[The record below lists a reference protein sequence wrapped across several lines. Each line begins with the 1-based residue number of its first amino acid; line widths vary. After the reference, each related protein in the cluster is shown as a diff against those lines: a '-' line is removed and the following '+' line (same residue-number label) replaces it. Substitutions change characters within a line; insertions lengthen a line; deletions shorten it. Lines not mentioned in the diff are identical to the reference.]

1 MNSQSLTVSSGS
13 IMKVVTFNVKY
24 SPNLGDGVIAECLEA
39 ELGRR
44 LPDVSIEALDLAGRT
59 DRDSPARSGGRVL
72 ALKALQMTPAI
83 LRDVLVEAILRLQM
97 RRKCR
102 PVWREALCDA
112 DLAIVGGGQLIQ
124 DGDLNFPV
132 KLSIVAAECKRNN
145 VPIALFGLG
154 VAESRSRRGAGLIS
168 SLLHA
173 DQLVFAGARDG
184 DSAKRLRQRRV
195 KGVVVTPDPGLMAS
209 QVWPSIVRR
218 QRKRPVIGVGITH
231 PVILQHHGEGQ
242 SDDTIIMGLY
252 RSLIRRL
259 LASGYDVTCFSNG
272 AREDRTCL
280 DRVVDSF
287 RDDDGLTRAP
297 DCRSPRELAELVG
310 SFDAVIAHRLHACIL
325 AYSYRVA
332 HVGLSWDS
340 KLAAFFANV
349 GRSRYLVEFS
359 ADAVQTMPELL
370 AAARAETICDVQHK
384 RVLALTGASIDS
396 LVRLLKGETRPKLI
410 EHSERALNAMPLS
423 KVRA

>member
-1 MNSQSLTVSSGS
+1 
-13 IMKVVTFNVKY
+13 MKVVTFNVKY
-24 SPNLGDGVIAECLEA
+24 SSNLGDGVIAECLEA
-39 ELGRR
+39 ELGLR
-44 LPDVSIEALDLAGRT
+44 LPDLSIEALDLAGRINR
-59 DRDSPARSGGRVL
+59 DRPKRSGRRVL
-72 ALKALQMTPAI
+72 ALKALQMMPAI
-83 LRDVLVEAILRLQM
+83 LRDVLVEAILRFQM

-102 PVWREALCDA
+102 PAWREALRDA

-145 VPIALFGLG
+145 VPVALFGLG
-154 VAESRSRRGAGLIS
+154 VAESRSRRGAALIS

-173 DQLVFAGARDG
+173 DQLVFAGVRDG
-184 DSAKRLRQRRV
+184 DSARRLRQRRV

-209 QVWPSIVRR
+209 QVWPPIVRR
-218 QRKRPVIGVGITH
+218 PSKRPVVGVGITH
-231 PVILQHHGEGQ
+231 PVILQHHGEGT
-242 SDDTIIMGLY
+242 SDDTTIMDLY

-272 AREDRTCL
+272 AWEDRACL
-280 DRVVDSF
+280 DRVVGSF
-287 RDDDGLTRAP
+287 RNDDGLTRAP
-297 DCRSPRELAELVG
+297 DCRTPRELAELVG

-332 HVGLSWDS
+332 HVGLSWDP

-349 GRSRYLVEFS
+349 GRCRYLVEFS
-359 ADAVQTMPELL
+359 DDAVQRMPELL
-370 AAARAETICDVQHK
+370 AAALAETICDVQHK

-396 LVRLLKGETRPKLI
+396 LVRLLKGATRPKLI
-410 EHSERALNAMPLS
+410 EQSERALNAMRLS

>member
-1 MNSQSLTVSSGS
+1 
-13 IMKVVTFNVKY
+13 
-24 SPNLGDGVIAECLEA
+24 
-39 ELGRR
+39 
-44 LPDVSIEALDLAGRT
+44 
-59 DRDSPARSGGRVL
+59 
-72 ALKALQMTPAI
+72 
-83 LRDVLVEAILRLQM
+83 
-97 RRKCR
+97 
-102 PVWREALCDA
+102 
-112 DLAIVGGGQLIQ
+112 
-124 DGDLNFPV
+124 
-132 KLSIVAAECKRNN
+132 
-145 VPIALFGLG
+145 
-154 VAESRSRRGAGLIS
+154 
-168 SLLHA
+168 
-173 DQLVFAGARDG
+173 
-184 DSAKRLRQRRV
+184 V

-259 LASGYDVTCFSNG
+259 LSSGYDVICFSNG

-370 AAARAETICDVQHK
+370 AAARAETICDVQHE

>member
-1 MNSQSLTVSSGS
+1 
-13 IMKVVTFNVKY
+13 MKVVTFNVKY

-44 LPDVSIEALDLAGRT
+44 LPDISIEALDLAGRT
-59 DRDSPARSGGRVL
+59 DRDGRARLGLRVL
-72 ALKALQMTPAI
+72 ALKALQMMPVI
-83 LRDVLVEAILRLQM
+83 LRDVLVEAGLRLQM

-102 PVWREALCDA
+102 PAWREALRDA

-154 VAESRSRRGAGLIS
+154 VAESRSGRGAALIS
-168 SLLHA
+168 ALLHA
-173 DQLVFAGARDG
+173 DQLVFAGVRDG
-184 DSAKRLRQRRV
+184 DSANRLRQRRV
-195 KGVVVTPDPGLMAS
+195 KGIVVTPDPGLMSS
-209 QVWPSIVRR
+209 QVWPSSVGR
-218 QRKRPVIGVGITH
+218 QRKRPVVGLGITH
-231 PVILQHHGEGQ
+231 PVILKHHGEGKF
-242 SDDTIIMGLY
+242 DDTTIMDLY

-272 AREDRTCL
+272 AREDQACL
-280 DRVVDSF
+280 DRVVGSF
-287 RDDDGLTRAP
+287 GDDDGLTRAP
-297 DCRSPRELAELVG
+297 DCRTPRELAELVG

-332 HVGLSWDS
+332 HVGLSWDA

-349 GRSRYLVEFS
+349 GRSRYLVQFS
-359 ADAVQTMPELL
+359 ENAVQLMPELL

-410 EHSERALNAMPLS
+410 EHSERTLNAMRLS
-423 KVRA
+423 KARA

>member
-1 MNSQSLTVSSGS
+1 
-13 IMKVVTFNVKY
+13 MKVVTFNVKY

-39 ELGRR
+39 ELWRR

-59 DRDSPARSGGRVL
+59 DRDGRARSGRRVL
-72 ALKALQMTPAI
+72 ALRALQRMPAV

-97 RRKCR
+97 MGKCR
-102 PVWREALCDA
+102 AAWREALRDA

-132 KLSIVAAECKRNN
+132 KLSIVAEECKRNN

-154 VAESRSRRGAGLIS
+154 VAASRSGRGAALIS

-173 DQLVFAGARDG
+173 DQLVFAGVRDD
-184 DSAKRLRQRRV
+184 DSANRLRQRRV
-195 KGVVVTPDPGLMAS
+195 KGVVITPDPGLMAS
-209 QVWPSIVRR
+209 QVWPSSVR
-218 QRKRPVIGVGITH
+218 QLRKRPVIGVGITH
-231 PVILQHHGEGQ
+231 PVILRHHGEGK
-242 SDDTIIMGLY
+242 SGDTTIMDLY

-272 AREDRTCL
+272 AREDQTCL
-280 DRVVDSF
+280 DRVVGSF
-287 RDDDGLTRAP
+287 RDDDGPTRAP
-297 DCRSPRELAELVG
+297 DCRTPRELAELVG

-332 HVGLSWDS
+332 HVGLSWDP

-349 GRSRYLVEFS
+349 GRSRYLVELS
-359 ADAVQTMPELL
+359 EDAVQIMPELL
-370 AAARAETICDVQHK
+370 AAARAEMICDVQHK
-384 RVLALTGASIDS
+384 RVLALAGASIDG
-396 LVRLLKGETRPKLI
+396 LVRLLEGEIRPKLI
-410 EHSERALNAMPLS
+410 EHSERTLNAMRLS

>member
-1 MNSQSLTVSSGS
+1 MNSQSVTMLSGS
-13 IMKVVTFNVKY
+13 FMKVVTFNVKY

-59 DRDSPARSGGRVL
+59 DRDGRARSGRRVL
-72 ALKALQMTPAI
+72 VLKALQMMPAI
-83 LRDVLVEAILRLQM
+83 LRDVLVEAVLRLQM

-102 PVWREALCDA
+102 LAWREALRDA

-154 VAESRSRRGAGLIS
+154 VAESRSGRGAALIS

-184 DSAKRLRQRRV
+184 DSANRLRQRRV

-209 QVWPSIVRR
+209 QVWPSGVRR
-218 QRKRPVIGVGITH
+218 QRKRPLVGVGITH
-231 PVILQHHGEGQ
+231 PVILQHHGEGK
-242 SDDTIIMGLY
+242 SDDATIIDLY

-259 LASGYDVTCFSNG
+259 LASGYDVACFSNG
-272 AREDRTCL
+272 AREDQACL
-280 DRVVDSF
+280 DRVVGSF

-297 DCRSPRELAELVG
+297 DCRTPRELAELVG
-310 SFDAVIAHRLHACIL
+310 SFEAVIAHRLHACIL
-325 AYSYRVA
+325 AYSYRVV
-332 HVGLSWDS
+332 HVGLSWDP

-349 GRSRYLVEFS
+349 GRSRYLVEFNE
-359 ADAVQTMPELL
+359 DAVQMMPEVV
-370 AAARAETICDVQHK
+370 AAARAETICEVQHK

-396 LVRLLKGETRPKLI
+396 LVRLLEGEIRPKLI
-410 EHSERALNAMPLS
+410 EHSERTLNAMRLS

>member
-1 MNSQSLTVSSGS
+1 MNSQSVTMLSGS
-13 IMKVVTFNVKY
+13 FMKIVTFNVKY

-59 DRDSPARSGGRVL
+59 DRDGRARSGRRVL
-72 ALKALQMTPAI
+72 VLKALQMMPAI
-83 LRDVLVEAILRLQM
+83 LRDVLVEAVLRLQM

-102 PVWREALCDA
+102 LAWREALRDA

-132 KLSIVAAECKRNN
+132 KLSIVAAECKRNH

-154 VAESRSRRGAGLIS
+154 VAESRSGRGAALIS

-184 DSAKRLRQRRV
+184 DSANRLRQRRV

-209 QVWPSIVRR
+209 QVWPSGVRR
-218 QRKRPVIGVGITH
+218 QRKRPLVGVGITH
-231 PVILQHHGEGQ
+231 PVILQHHGEGK
-242 SDDTIIMGLY
+242 SDDATIIDLY

-259 LASGYDVTCFSNG
+259 LASGYDVACFSNG
-272 AREDRTCL
+272 AREDQACL
-280 DRVVDSF
+280 DRVVGSF

-297 DCRSPRELAELVG
+297 DCRTPRELAELVG
-310 SFDAVIAHRLHACIL
+310 SFEAVIAHRLHACIL
-325 AYSYRVA
+325 AYSYRVV
-332 HVGLSWDS
+332 HVGLSWDP

-349 GRSRYLVEFS
+349 GRSRYLVEFNE
-359 ADAVQTMPELL
+359 DAVQMMPEVV
-370 AAARAETICDVQHK
+370 AAARAETICEVQHK

-396 LVRLLKGETRPKLI
+396 LVRLLEGEIRPKLI
-410 EHSERALNAMPLS
+410 EHSERTLNAMRLS

>member
-1 MNSQSLTVSSGS
+1 MNSQSLTMLSGS

-39 ELGRR
+39 ELERR

-59 DRDSPARSGGRVL
+59 DRDSPARSGRRVL
-72 ALKALQMTPAI
+72 ALKALQMMPAF

-97 RRKCR
+97 RRKCQ
-102 PVWREALCDA
+102 PAWREALRDA

-132 KLSIVAAECKRNN
+132 KLSIMAAECKRNN

-154 VAESRSRRGAGLIS
+154 VAESRSERGAALIS

-173 DQLVFAGARDG
+173 DQLVFAGVRDG
-184 DSAKRLRQRRV
+184 DSARRLRQRRV
-195 KGVVVTPDPGLMAS
+195 KDVVVTPDPGLLAS
-209 QVWPSIVRR
+209 HVWPSSVRR
-218 QRKRPVIGVGITH
+218 QRKRPVIGVGMTH
-231 PVILQHHGEGQ
+231 PVILQHHGEGK
-242 SDDTIIMGLY
+242 SDDTTIMDLY

-272 AREDRTCL
+272 AREDQTCL
-280 DRVVDSF
+280 DRVVGSF
-287 RDDDGLTRAP
+287 RGDDGLTRAP
-297 DCRSPRELAELVG
+297 DCRTPRELAELVG
-310 SFDAVIAHRLHACIL
+310 SFDAIIAHRLHACIL
-325 AYSYRVA
+325 AYSYRVV
-332 HVGLSWDS
+332 HVGLSWDP

-359 ADAVQTMPELL
+359 DDAVQIMPELL
-370 AAARAETICDVQHK
+370 AAARAETICEVQHK
-384 RVLALTGASIDS
+384 RVLALTGASIDG

-423 KVRA
+423 KVGA

>member
-1 MNSQSLTVSSGS
+1 
-13 IMKVVTFNVKY
+13 MKVVTFNVKY

-59 DRDSPARSGGRVL
+59 DRDNPARSGHRVL
-72 ALKALQMTPAI
+72 ALKALQMMPAI
-83 LRDVLVEAILRLQM
+83 LRDGLVEAILRLRM

-102 PVWREALCDA
+102 PAWREALRDA
-112 DLAIVGGGQLIQ
+112 ELAIVGGGQLIQ

-184 DSAKRLRQRRV
+184 DSAQRLRQRRV

-218 QRKRPVIGVGITH
+218 QRKRPVVGVGITH
-231 PVILQHHGEGQ
+231 PVILQHHGEGK
-242 SDDTIIMGLY
+242 SNDTTIMDLY
-252 RSLIRRL
+252 RSLIGRL
-259 LASGYDVTCFSNG
+259 LASGYDVICFSNG
-272 AREDRTCL
+272 AGEDRICL
-280 DRVVDSF
+280 NRVVDSF
-287 RDDDGLTRAP
+287 RDDDGPTRAP
-297 DCRSPRELAELVG
+297 DCRTPRELAELVG

-332 HVGLSWDS
+332 HVGLSWDP
-340 KLAAFFANV
+340 KLAAFFTNV
-349 GRSRYLVEFS
+349 GRSRYLVELND
-359 ADAVQTMPELL
+359 DAVQMMPELL

-384 RVLALTGASIDS
+384 RVLALTEASIDS
-396 LVRLLKGETRPKLI
+396 LVRLLKGETRLELI
-410 EHSERALNAMPLS
+410 EYSERALNAMRVS
-423 KVRA
+423 RVRA